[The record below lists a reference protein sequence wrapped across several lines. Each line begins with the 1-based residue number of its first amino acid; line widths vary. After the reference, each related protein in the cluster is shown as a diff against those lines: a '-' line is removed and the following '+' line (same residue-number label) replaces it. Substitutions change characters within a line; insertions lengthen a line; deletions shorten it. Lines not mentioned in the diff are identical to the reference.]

1 MNIKEKFSRR
11 NFLKGGLATT
21 AAVAVLKN
29 NETQASGNF
38 EGYPDGM
45 GVLVDITRCVG
56 CRSCEAAC
64 NKEQGLPEPDKSFND
79 FSVFDELHH
88 GQKRR
93 TNEKAYTIVNRYD
106 VPELDHPL
114 FKKFQCNHCNEPA
127 CLTSCFVNAYTKTP
141 EGAVI
146 YNPKVC
152 VGCRTCM
159 IACPFYVPT
168 FKYSSAFKP
177 RIMKC
182 IFCYDTRLKNGQPP
196 ACVEACPQEALTFG
210 KRSDC
215 IEMGRQRIR
224 ETPGK
229 YVDHIY
235 GEHEVGGTAWMYLS
249 SVPFD
254 KVGLNTHVPNEP
266 ILNSV
271 KEFLAMVPMVL
282 TIWPGLFVG
291 FHLLATRKDRVIEM
305 EKEKELAKQKEND
318 EKEEQV

>member
-1 MNIKEKFSRR
+1 MKTKFNRR
-11 NFLKGGLATT
+11 TFLKGSVAAT
-21 AAVAVLKN
+21 AATPLLQNKSA
-29 NETQASGNF
+29 EARDF
-38 EGYPDGM
+38 EGYPEGM
-45 GVLVDITRCVG
+45 GVLVDLTRCVG

-64 NKEQGLPEPDKSFND
+64 NKEQGLPEPAKPFDD
-79 FSVFDELHH
+79 YSVFDEIHH

-93 TNEKAYTIVNRYD
+93 TDETRYTVVNRYD
-106 VPELDHPL
+106 LPELTHPL
-114 FKKFQCNHCNEPA
+114 FRKVQCNHCQEPA

-146 YNPKVC
+146 YNSKVC

-159 IACPFYVPT
+159 VACPFYIPT
-168 FKYSSAFKP
+168 FRYSSAFDPK
-177 RIMKC
+177 IMKC
-182 IFCYDTRLKNGQPP
+182 IFCYDTRLKHGRPP

-210 KRSDC
+210 KRTDL
-215 IEMGRQRIR
+215 INMGRQRIR

-254 KVGLNTHVPNEP
+254 KVGFDTHVPKQP

-271 KEFLAMVPMVL
+271 KDFLAIVPMVL
-282 TIWPGLFVG
+282 TIWPGLFAG
-291 FHLLATRKDRVIEM
+291 FHLLATRKEAKK
-305 EKEKELAKQKEND
+305 KEKNEKKEG
-318 EKEEQV
+318 QV

>member
-1 MNIKEKFSRR
+1 MKKRVSRR
-11 NFLKGGLATT
+11 NFIKGGLAGT
-21 AAVAVLKN
+21 AAIAVMKDK
-29 NETQASGNF
+29 EMQAAQTF
-38 EGYPDGM
+38 EGYPKGM
-45 GVLVDITRCVG
+45 GVLVDLTRCVG

-64 NKEQGLPEPDKSFND
+64 NKEQGLPQPAKPFDD
-79 FSVFDELHH
+79 YSVFHELKH

-93 TNEKAYTIVNRYD
+93 TDESAYTVVNQYD
-106 VPELDHPL
+106 IPELDHPL
-114 FKKFQCNHCNEPA
+114 FRKVQCNHCQEPA

-159 IACPFYVPT
+159 IACPFYIPT
-168 FKYSSAFKP
+168 FKYSSAFNP

-182 IFCYDTRLKNGQPP
+182 IFCYDTRLKDGKPP

-210 KRSDC
+210 RRNDL
-215 IEMGRQRIR
+215 IDMGRQRIR

-229 YVDHIY
+229 YVEHIY
-235 GEHEVGGTAWMYLS
+235 GEKEVGGTAWMYLS
-249 SVPFD
+249 SVSFD
-254 KVGLNTHVPNEP
+254 KVGFDVHVPKEP

-271 KEFLAMVPMVL
+271 KDFLAIVPMVL
-282 TIWPGLFVG
+282 TIWPGLFAG
-291 FHLLATRKDRVIEM
+291 FHLLATRK
-305 EKEKELAKQKEND
+305 EKIKAQAKV

>member
-1 MNIKEKFSRR
+1 MKKLFSRR
-11 NFLKGGLATT
+11 NFLKGSIATT
-21 AAVAVLKN
+21 AAAAVLKS
-29 NETQASGNF
+29 EPVKASGNF

-45 GVLVDITRCVG
+45 GVIVDLTRCVG

-64 NKEQGLPEPDKSFND
+64 NKEQGLPEPELPFDD
-79 FSVFDELHH
+79 FSVFDIRHH

-93 TNEKAYTIVNRYD
+93 TDETAYTIVNRYD
-106 VPELDHPL
+106 VPEIDHPL
-114 FKKFQCNHCNEPA
+114 FRKVQCNHCEEPA

-146 YNPKVC
+146 YNAKVC

-159 IACPFYVPT
+159 VACPFYIPT
-168 FKYSSAFKP
+168 FKYSSAFNP

-182 IFCYDTRLKNGQPP
+182 IFCYDTRLKEGKAP

-210 KRSDC
+210 KRTDC
-215 IEMGRQRIR
+215 IDIGRQRIR
-224 ETPGK
+224 ENPEK

-249 SVPFD
+249 SVPFN
-254 KVGLNTHVPNEP
+254 KVGFDTHLPNEP

-271 KEFLAMVPMVL
+271 KGFLAIVPMVL

-291 FHLLATRKDRVIEM
+291 FHLLATRKE
-305 EKEKELAKQKEND
+305 ENKKQKDAVENGK
-318 EKEEQV
+318 KEEQA